1 MSTLFE
7 ASDFLWLALIFLVS
21 FLSSYFSIPKI
32 IRFMREHDYVG
43 KDIHKNDQPE
53 VAESGGLS
61 TVIALL
67 ISSILIIIFFQEF
80 INETLIFLLTILIAA
95 FIGFVDDRIKLKSR
109 YKILL
114 TLFSGL
120 PLFFANFFGFI
131 NISSPIIPFLGRTRL
146 TIIYPFLIPLIV
158 GVFANTVNMLEGYNG
173 EGSGTSL
180 ISLTFL
186 LMSGVILLSSK
197 VIIFTIPLLA
207 ALIPFFMYNKYPAK
221 IFPGDIGTLTWG
233 AAIAFI
239 ALTGSIEFPAFC
251 ALLLHI
257 FNSFYVI
264 FSLRGFVES
273 SDVEMEMEDII
284 LMKDGKI
291 RASEKKGAALTIPR
305 LLLAKGPLREP
316 KLVTNIWITSLSCGF
331 FSLFAS
337 LLIKWSIGQLDL
349 FLLILLGFL
358 LAIPVIIIL
367 YYYERIRGI
376 VYLMVLLL
384 VVGLFF
390 MALVDMFVMPIFTGI
405 IDLFVVR
412 IPINIL
418 VALAISLP
426 GLLIWYYITIKY
438 FWSEIDKI

>member
-1 MSTLFE
+1 
-7 ASDFLWLALIFLVS
+7 
-21 FLSSYFSIPKI
+21 
-32 IRFMREHDYVG
+32 MREHNFVG

-67 ISSILIIIFFQEF
+67 ISSFLIIIFFQEF

-114 TLFSGL
+114 TLFTGL
-120 PLFFANFFGFI
+120 PLFFANFYGFI

-180 ISLTFL
+180 IALTFL
-186 LMSGVILLSSK
+186 LISGVILLFPI
-197 VIIFTIPLLA
+197 VLIFTIPLLA
-207 ALIPFFMYNKYPAK
+207 ALIPFFIFNKYPAK

-284 LMKDGKI
+284 LMEDGKI

-316 KLVTNIWITSLSCGF
+316 KLVINIWVISLICGF
-331 FSLFAS
+331 FSVFAS
-337 LLIKWSIGQLDL
+337 FLIKWSIGQFNL

-358 LAIPVIIIL
+358 IAIPVIIVL

-390 MALVDMFVMPIFTGI
+390 MAFVDMLVMPLLTGI
-405 IDLFVVR
+405 IDLFIVR

-418 VALAISLP
+418 VAVAISLL
-426 GLLIWYYITIKY
+426 GLIIWYYITIKY
-438 FWSEIDKI
+438 FWFEIDKI